1 MQALSSVEAVNDS
14 GLALDAK
21 LHGTYDNGGP
31 MCCKHIA
38 M

>member
-1 MQALSSVEAVNDS
+1 MNHFLNAGLKLNRDS

-31 MCCKHIA
+31 MCCKT
-38 M
+38 